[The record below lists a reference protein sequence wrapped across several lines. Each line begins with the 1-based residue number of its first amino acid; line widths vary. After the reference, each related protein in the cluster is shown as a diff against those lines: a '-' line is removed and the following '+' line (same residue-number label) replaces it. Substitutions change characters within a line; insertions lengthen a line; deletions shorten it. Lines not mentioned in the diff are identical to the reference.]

1 MERAYEPLPPS
12 FSPLT
17 INGMTIKNRIIMP
30 PMGTNLASLNG
41 EVTQEQIDY
50 YELRARGG
58 TGLITIE
65 NICIDFPFASNGT
78 TQLRIDNDQYIPRLF
93 KLTETLHKH
102 GACVGIQLNHAGA
115 SAYAYRLNGEMP
127 LSSSSTP
134 SKKNGNIPRPMT
146 HDEIYHAVDKFG
158 DAAERVRRAGF
169 DCVEIHAGHSY
180 LISQFL
186 SPLFNKRTDE
196 FGGSV
201 ENRARILTLIV
212 DKVRA
217 CVGPRFPVSLRI
229 SADDFLEGGNTL
241 EDSLRILELCEEKV
255 DIINVSAAQND
266 NLNFQIDQM
275 SLEDGWKRYLSRAVR
290 DKFHKPT
297 VIAGNIRTPKVA
309 EDIIASGDA
318 DLIAIGR
325 GLIAEPEWV
334 QKVQSG
340 NERLMRKCISCNI
353 GCADHRIARSR
364 PLRCSINP
372 DIIHGDAYKQQ
383 RVIRDTNVV
392 VIGAGTAGMEAACTA
407 AEVGCHTWLLEE
419 KHSIGGLA
427 SEISLLPEKKRIAD
441 FPQFMKNRIASL
453 DNLMLQVGKRA
464 TVASVSAL
472 RPNLIVNATGSVPLL
487 PPIEGLRENID
498 VEGGNVFSITNMIH
512 HLDQFANATGKR
524 IAVVGAGAVGLD
536 VIEYFSARG
545 ASAVLIEMQ
554 DAPGRDLDIITKN
567 AMLTML
573 DEHHVEQHMRTQL
586 VAVTPTHFTVKNTD
600 GAFDI
605 PFDYGFVCLG
615 MRANTAGLNEIEQWA
630 RANNVKI
637 MNIGD
642 SLMAR
647 RIIDGVREGRNVL
660 DTLEDMGALGNRES
674 TKIPFLTY

>member
-1 MERAYEPLPPS
+1 MSHYPHL

-241 EDSLRILELCEEKV
+241 EDSLRILELCQEKV

>member
-1 MERAYEPLPPS
+1 MSHYPHL

-512 HLDQFANATGKR
+512 HLDQFADATGKR

>member
-1 MERAYEPLPPS
+1 MSHYPHL

-102 GACVGIQLNHAGA
+102 SACVSIQLNHAGA

-512 HLDQFANATGKR
+512 HLDQFADATGKR

-615 MRANTAGLNEIEQWA
+615 MRANSAGLNEIEQWA

>member
-1 MERAYEPLPPS
+1 MSHYPHL

-50 YELRARGG
+50 YELRTRGG

-512 HLDQFANATGKR
+512 HLDQFADATGKR

>member
-1 MERAYEPLPPS
+1 MSHYPHL

-241 EDSLRILELCEEKV
+241 EDSLRILELCQEKV

-498 VEGGNVFSITNMIH
+498 VEGGNVFSITSMIH
-512 HLDQFANATGKR
+512 HLDQFADATGKR

-536 VIEYFSARG
+536 VIEYFSTRG

-586 VAVTPTHFTVKNTD
+586 VAVTPTHFTVKNAD

-660 DTLEDMGALGNRES
+660 DTLEDMGALGSRES

>member
-1 MERAYEPLPPS
+1 MSHYQHL

-30 PMGTNLASLNG
+30 PMGTNMATING
-41 EVTQEQIDY
+41 EVSREQLEY
-50 YELRARGG
+50 YELRAKGG

-78 TQLRIDNDQYIPRLF
+78 TQLRIDNDQYIPGLF

-102 GACVGIQLNHAGA
+102 GACVSIQLNHAGA
-115 SAYAYRLNGEMP
+115 SAYAYRLNGEQP
-127 LSSSSTP
+127 LSSSTTP
-134 SKKNGNIPRPMT
+134 SKKNGNIPRAMT
-146 HDEIYHAVDKFG
+146 REDIYHAVHKFG
-158 DAAERVRRAGF
+158 EAAERVKRAGF

-196 FGGSV
+196 FGGDL
-201 ENRARILTLIV
+201 ENRARILCMVV

-217 CVGPRFPVSLRI
+217 SVGPRFPISLRF
-229 SADDFLEGGNTL
+229 SADDFLKGGNTL
-241 EDSLRILELCEEKV
+241 DDTLRMLELCQEKV
-255 DIINVSAAQND
+255 DILNVSAAQND
-266 NLNFQIDQM
+266 NLNLQIDQM

-290 DKFHKPT
+290 EKFNKPT

-309 EDIIASGDA
+309 EDILATGDA

-334 QKVQSG
+334 QKVQQG

-372 DIIHGDAYKQQ
+372 DIIHGDAYKQ
-383 RVIRDTNVV
+383 RVVNRDTRVV
-392 VIGAGTAGMEAACTA
+392 VIGAGIAGMEAACTA
-407 AEVGCHTWLLEE
+407 AEVGCHTWLLE
-419 KHSIGGLA
+419 KKNSLGGLA

-441 FPQFMKNRIASL
+441 FPQFMKNRMSGL
-453 DNLMLQVGKRA
+453 HNLMLQVGHEA
-464 TVASVSAL
+464 NVDTL
-472 RPNLIVNATGSVPLL
+472 TELQPNLIINATGSVPLL
-487 PPIEGLRENID
+487 PPITGLKECID
-498 VEGGNVFSITNMIH
+498 VEGGNVFSITGMIH
-512 HLDQFANATGKR
+512 HLDRFADAEGKR
-524 IAVVGAGAVGLD
+524 IVVVGGGAVGLD

-545 ASAVLIEMQ
+545 ARTELIEMQ
-554 DAPGRDLDIITKN
+554 DGPGRDLDIITKN

-573 DEHHVEQHMRTQL
+573 DEHHVEQHMQTQL
-586 VAVTPTHFTVKNTD
+586 VAVHPTHFRVKQAD
-600 GAFDI
+600 RVYDI

-615 MRANTAGLNEIEQWA
+615 MRANRNGLDDVERWA
-630 RANNVKI
+630 SSQNIRV

-642 SLMAR
+642 SVMAR

-660 DTLEDMGALGNRES
+660 ETLEDMGALG
-674 TKIPFLTY
+674 

>member
-512 HLDQFANATGKR
+512 HLDQFADATGKR

>member
-1 MERAYEPLPPS
+1 MSHYPHL

-134 SKKNGNIPRPMT
+134 YKKNGNIPRPMT

-512 HLDQFANATGKR
+512 HLDQFADATGKR

-615 MRANTAGLNEIEQWA
+615 MRANSAGLNEIEQWA

>member
-1 MERAYEPLPPS
+1 MSHYQHLFTPLI
-12 FSPLT
+12 

-41 EVTQEQIDY
+41 EVSQEQLEY
-50 YELRARGG
+50 YELRAKGG

-78 TQLRIDNDQYIPRLF
+78 TQLRIDNDQYIPGLF

-102 GACVGIQLNHAGA
+102 GACVSIQLNHAGA
-115 SAYAYRLNGEMP
+115 SAYAYRLNGEQP
-127 LSSSSTP
+127 LSSSNIP
-134 SKKNGNIPRPMT
+134 SKKNGNIPRAMT
-146 HDEIYHAVDKFG
+146 HDEIYHAVNKFG
-158 DAAERVRRAGF
+158 EAAERVKRAGF

-196 FGGSV
+196 FGGSP
-201 ENRARILTLIV
+201 ENRARILTLVV

-217 CVGPRFPVSLRI
+217 CVGPRFPISLRF
-229 SADDFLEGGNTL
+229 SADDFLKGGNTL
-241 EDSLRILELCEEKV
+241 EDTLRMLALCQDQV
-255 DIINVSAAQND
+255 DILNVSAAQND
-266 NLNFQIDQM
+266 NLNLQIDQM
-275 SLEDGWKRYLSRAVR
+275 SLEDGWKRYLSRAIR
-290 DKFHKPT
+290 DKFNKPT
-297 VIAGNIRTPKVA
+297 VIAGNIRSPKVA
-309 EDIIASGDA
+309 EDIIATGDA

-372 DIIHGDAYKQQ
+372 DIIHGDAYKLR
-383 RVIRDTNVV
+383 RVNRDTRVV

-407 AEVGCHTWLLEE
+407 AEVGCHTWLLE
-419 KHSIGGLA
+419 KKNSLGGLA
-427 SEISLLPEKKRIAD
+427 SEISRLPEKKRIAD
-441 FPQFMKNRIASL
+441 FPQFMKNRMAGL
-453 DNLMLQVGKRA
+453 DNLMLMVGQEANVERIA
-464 TVASVSAL
+464 GL
-472 RPNLIVNATGSVPLL
+472 RPNLIVNATGSIPLL
-487 PPIEGLRENID
+487 PPISGLKECID
-498 VEGGNVFSITNMIH
+498 IEGGNVFSIVGMIH
-512 HLDQFANATGKR
+512 HLDQFADVEGKR
-524 IAVVGAGAVGLD
+524 IAVVGGGAVGLD

-545 ASAVLIEMQ
+545 ASTVLIEMQ
-554 DAPGRDLDIITKN
+554 DGPGRDLDIITKN

-573 DEHHVEQHMRTQL
+573 EEHHVEQHMQTQL
-586 VAVTPTHFTVKNTD
+586 VAVHPTHFSVKKAD
-600 GAFDI
+600 HACDI

-615 MRANTAGLNEIEQWA
+615 MRANTSGLNELEQWA
-630 RANNVKI
+630 RTNNIKI

-674 TKIPFLTY
+674 TKIPLLTY

>member
-1 MERAYEPLPPS
+1 MSHYPHL

-266 NLNFQIDQM
+266 NLNFKIDQM

-512 HLDQFANATGKR
+512 HLDQFADATGKR

>member
-1 MERAYEPLPPS
+1 MSHYPHL

-266 NLNFQIDQM
+266 KLNFQIDQM

-512 HLDQFANATGKR
+512 HLDQFADATGKR

-615 MRANTAGLNEIEQWA
+615 MRANSAGLNEIEQWA

>member
-1 MERAYEPLPPS
+1 MSHYPHL

-58 TGLITIE
+58 TGLITVE

-512 HLDQFANATGKR
+512 HLDQFADATGKR

>member
-1 MERAYEPLPPS
+1 MSHYPHL

-290 DKFHKPT
+290 NKFHKPT

-340 NERLMRKCISCNI
+340 NECLMRKCISCNI

-512 HLDQFANATGKR
+512 HLDQFADATGKR

>member
-1 MERAYEPLPPS
+1 
-12 FSPLT
+12 
-17 INGMTIKNRIIMP
+17 MP

-512 HLDQFANATGKR
+512 HLDQFADATGKR

>member
-1 MERAYEPLPPS
+1 MSHYPHL

-419 KHSIGGLA
+419 KHSIGGLT

-512 HLDQFANATGKR
+512 HLDQFADATGKR

>member
-1 MERAYEPLPPS
+1 MSHYPHL

-102 GACVGIQLNHAGA
+102 GACVSIQLNHAGA

-201 ENRARILTLIV
+201 ENRARVLTLIV

-241 EDSLRILELCEEKV
+241 EDSLRILELCQEKV

-309 EDIIASGDA
+309 EDIITSGDA

-512 HLDQFANATGKR
+512 HLDQFADATGKR

-586 VAVTPTHFTVKNTD
+586 VAVTPTHFTVKNAD
-600 GAFDI
+600 GAFNI

>member
-1 MERAYEPLPPS
+1 MSHYPHL

-512 HLDQFANATGKR
+512 HLDQFADATGKR

-573 DEHHVEQHMRTQL
+573 DEHHVEQHMRMQL

>member
-1 MERAYEPLPPS
+1 MSHYPHL

-255 DIINVSAAQND
+255 DIINVSSAQND

-512 HLDQFANATGKR
+512 HLDQFADATGKR

>member
-1 MERAYEPLPPS
+1 MSHYPHL

-102 GACVGIQLNHAGA
+102 GACVSIQLNHAGA

-201 ENRARILTLIV
+201 ENRARVLTLIV

-241 EDSLRILELCEEKV
+241 EDSLRILELCQEKV

-464 TVASVSAL
+464 TVASVSTL

-512 HLDQFANATGKR
+512 HLDQFADATGKR

-586 VAVTPTHFTVKNTD
+586 VAVTPTHFTVKNAD
-600 GAFDI
+600 GAFNI

>member
-1 MERAYEPLPPS
+1 MSHYPHL

-372 DIIHGDAYKQQ
+372 DIIHGDTYKQQ

-512 HLDQFANATGKR
+512 HLDQFADATGKR

>member
-1 MERAYEPLPPS
+1 MSHYPHL

-487 PPIEGLRENID
+487 LPIEGLRENID

-512 HLDQFANATGKR
+512 HLDQFADATGKR

>member
-1 MERAYEPLPPS
+1 MSHYPHL

-93 KLTETLHKH
+93 KLTETLHKN
-102 GACVGIQLNHAGA
+102 GACVSIQLNHAGA

-512 HLDQFANATGKR
+512 HLDQFADATGKR

>member
-1 MERAYEPLPPS
+1 MSHYPHL

-512 HLDQFANATGKR
+512 HLDQFADATGKR

-660 DTLEDMGALGNRES
+660 DTLEDMGAHGNRES

>member
-1 MERAYEPLPPS
+1 MSHYPHL

-512 HLDQFANATGKR
+512 HLDQFADATGKR

-545 ASAVLIEMQ
+545 ASGVLIEMQ

-615 MRANTAGLNEIEQWA
+615 MRANSAGLNEIEQWA

>member
-1 MERAYEPLPPS
+1 MSHYPHL

-169 DCVEIHAGHSY
+169 DCAEIHAGHSY

-186 SPLFNKRTDE
+186 SPLFNKRTDK

-512 HLDQFANATGKR
+512 HLDQFADATGKR

>member
-1 MERAYEPLPPS
+1 MSHYPHL

-102 GACVGIQLNHAGA
+102 GACVSIQLNHAGA

-229 SADDFLEGGNTL
+229 SADDFLKVEIRSKTPCRSSNCV
-241 EDSLRILELCEEKV
+241 RKKWILSTSPPRKTTTSISRLTRCLWKMAG
-255 DIINVSAAQND
+255 SA
-266 NLNFQIDQM
+266 
-275 SLEDGWKRYLSRAVR
+275 
-290 DKFHKPT
+290 
-297 VIAGNIRTPKVA
+297 
-309 EDIIASGDA
+309 
-318 DLIAIGR
+318 
-325 GLIAEPEWV
+325 
-334 QKVQSG
+334 
-340 NERLMRKCISCNI
+340 
-353 GCADHRIARSR
+353 
-364 PLRCSINP
+364 
-372 DIIHGDAYKQQ
+372 
-383 RVIRDTNVV
+383 
-392 VIGAGTAGMEAACTA
+392 
-407 AEVGCHTWLLEE
+407 
-419 KHSIGGLA
+419 
-427 SEISLLPEKKRIAD
+427 ISLARY
-441 FPQFMKNRIASL
+441 
-453 DNLMLQVGKRA
+453 A
-464 TVASVSAL
+464 T
-472 RPNLIVNATGSVPLL
+472 N
-487 PPIEGLRENID
+487 
-498 VEGGNVFSITNMIH
+498 
-512 HLDQFANATGKR
+512 
-524 IAVVGAGAVGLD
+524 
-536 VIEYFSARG
+536 
-545 ASAVLIEMQ
+545 
-554 DAPGRDLDIITKN
+554 
-567 AMLTML
+567 
-573 DEHHVEQHMRTQL
+573 
-586 VAVTPTHFTVKNTD
+586 
-600 GAFDI
+600 
-605 PFDYGFVCLG
+605 
-615 MRANTAGLNEIEQWA
+615 
-630 RANNVKI
+630 
-637 MNIGD
+637 
-642 SLMAR
+642 
-647 RIIDGVREGRNVL
+647 
-660 DTLEDMGALGNRES
+660 S
-674 TKIPFLTY
+674 TSPR

>member
-1 MERAYEPLPPS
+1 MSHYPHL

-17 INGMTIKNRIIMP
+17 INGMTIKNRMIMP

-186 SPLFNKRTDE
+186 SPLFNKRTDK

-512 HLDQFANATGKR
+512 HLDQFADATGKR